1 MQFEPMTAEQYR
13 TLDRDA
19 LEQRRDLVANLLDKP
34 GEGGPSFEMLRSETD
49 LIRSEFDRRD
59 AAAQLRSMRISDV
72 QSGAGKVVETRD
84 NRPNVKVV
92 EPDDPFATE
101 AYNRAFKDRVQRGI
115 PIPSEYA
122 QYRTNE
128 FTTVATDAGDVVPTN
143 LMNRI
148 IQEEEEYG
156 ELLNRVSKS
165 SYPGG
170 IAIPTAD
177 INPEASWITEEATSD
192 DLKIAADDPIVFG
205 YYGLEVKLAQSI
217 LAQQIT
223 LSAFQDQF
231 VVAASRAMVKAKE
244 KGILTGTGSGQML
257 GVLNDSRVEASQK
270 LSMTSSEVSTWSGW
284 SKFNA
289 SIKLAYRRGIL
300 LMNKGTWDTYIDGM
314 VDSAGQPVA
323 RVNYGIE
330 GQAPYRFRG
339 TDVLLLDDYLLPD
352 YDTASNGD
360 AFAVFM
366 DPADY
371 LINSPLPLRTNRWT
385 DFDSNVVK
393 LQMVE
398 FLDGKLVTPFGVRVL
413 TKSGS

>member
-1 MQFEPMTAEQYR
+1 MTAEQYR
-13 TLDRDA
+13 ELDRDA
-19 LEQRRDLVANLLDKP
+19 LEERRDLVANLLEKP
-34 GEGGPSFEMLRSETD
+34 EEDGPDMEQLRSETE
-49 LIRSEFDRRD
+49 LIRSEFERRD
-59 AAAQLRSMRISDV
+59 TVKQLRSMRLEEV
-72 QSGAGKVVETRD
+72 KGGKGTVVEKRD
-84 NRPNVKVV
+84 NRQNVKVV
-92 EPDDPFATE
+92 EPDDPFATD
-101 AYNRAFKDRVQRGI
+101 AYNRAFKDRIQRGI
-115 PIPSEYA
+115 PIPGEYA
-122 QYRTNE
+122 QYRADQ

-148 IQEEEEYG
+148 IQEEDEYG

-177 INPEASWITEEATSD
+177 INPEAKWITEDATSD
-192 DLKIAADDPIVFG
+192 DQKIAPDDPIVFG

-217 LAQQIT
+217 LSQAIT

-231 VVAASRAMVKAKE
+231 VRSASRAMIKAKE
-244 KGILTGTGSGQML
+244 KGILSGTGSSQML
-257 GVLNDSRVEASQK
+257 GVLNDSRVKGDQK
-270 LSMTSSEVSTWSGW
+270 LSMGSKDVSTWAGW

-300 LMNKGTWDTYIDGM
+300 IMNKGTWDTYVDGM

-323 RVNYGIE
+323 RVNYGIQ

-339 TDVLLLDDYLLPD
+339 TDVLLVDDYLLPD
-352 YDTASNGD
+352 YDTASSD
-360 AFAVFM
+360 AAFAVFM

-385 DFDSNVVK
+385 NYDENKVK

-398 FLDGKLVTPFGVRVL
+398 FLDGKLVTPFGVRIL
-413 TKSGS
+413 TKASA

>member
-1 MQFEPMTAEQYR
+1 MEFETMTAEQYR
-13 TLDRDA
+13 SLDRDM
-19 LEQRRDLVANLLDKP
+19 LEQRRNVVAGLLENPSDD
-34 GEGGPSFEMLRSETD
+34 GPTMDVLRSETE
-49 LIRSEFDRRD
+49 LIRAEFERRD
-59 AAAQLRSMRISDV
+59 VAAQLRSMHIAEVRD
-72 QSGAGKVVETRD
+72 GKGTVVEKRD
-84 NRPNVKVV
+84 NRPDVKVI

-101 AYNRAFKDRVQRGI
+101 AYNRAFKDRIQRGI
-115 PIPSEYA
+115 PIPDEFK
-122 QYRTNE
+122 QYRADQ
-128 FTTVATDAGDVVPTN
+128 FTTVAADAGDVVPTN

-148 IQEEEEYG
+148 VQEEDVYG
-156 ELLNRVSKS
+156 ELYNRVSKS

-177 INPEASWITEEATSD
+177 INPEASWITEAATSE
-192 DLKIAADDPIVFG
+192 DLKIGTDDNIVFG

-217 LAQQIT
+217 LSQAVT

-231 VVAASRAMVKAKE
+231 VRSATRAMVKAKE
-244 KGILTGTGSGQML
+244 KGILSGTGSSQML
-257 GVLNDSRVEASQK
+257 GVLNDTRVQAGQK
-270 LSMTSSEVSTWSGW
+270 LSMGTDDVSTWTGW

-289 SIKLAYRRGIL
+289 SIKLAYRRGVLI
-300 LMNKGTWDTYIDGM
+300 MNKGTWDTYIDGM

-339 TDVLLLDDYLLPD
+339 TDVLLVDDYLLPD
-352 YDTASNGD
+352 FDTASNSA

-385 DFDSNVVK
+385 DYDNNVVK

-398 FLDGKLVTPFGVRVL
+398 FLDGKLVSPFGVRIL
-413 TKSGS
+413 TKASA

>member
-1 MQFEPMTAEQYR
+1 MTAEQYR
-13 TLDRDA
+13 ELDRDA
-19 LEQRRDLVANLLDKP
+19 LEERRDLVANLLEKP
-34 GEGGPSFEMLRSETD
+34 EEDGPDMEQLRSETE
-49 LIRSEFDRRD
+49 LIRSEFERRD
-59 AAAQLRSMRISDV
+59 TVKQLRSMHLEEV
-72 QSGAGKVVETRD
+72 KGGKGTVVEKRD
-84 NRPNVKVV
+84 NRHDVKVV
-92 EPDDPFATE
+92 EPDDPFATD
-101 AYNRAFKDRVQRGI
+101 AYNRAFKDRIQRGI
-115 PIPSEYA
+115 PIPGEYKQLRA
-122 QYRTNE
+122 DQ

-148 IQEEEEYG
+148 IQEEDEYG

-177 INPEASWITEEATSD
+177 INPEASWITEAKTSD
-192 DLKIAADDPIVFG
+192 DLKIAPDEPIVFG

-217 LAQQIT
+217 LSQAIT

-231 VVAASRAMVKAKE
+231 VRSASRAMIKAKE
-244 KGILTGTGSGQML
+244 KGILSGTGSSQML
-257 GVLNDSRVEASQK
+257 GVLNDTRVQSDQK
-270 LSMTSSEVSTWSGW
+270 LSMGTDDVSTWAGW

-300 LMNKGTWDTYIDGM
+300 IMNKGTWDTYVDGM

-339 TDVLLLDDYLLPD
+339 TDVLLVDDYLLPD
-352 YDTASNGD
+352 YDTASANA

-385 DFDSNVVK
+385 DYDENVVK

-398 FLDGKLVTPFGVRVL
+398 WLDGKLVAPFGVRIL
-413 TKSGS
+413 TKASA

>member
-1 MQFEPMTAEQYR
+1 MTAEQYR
-13 TLDRDA
+13 ELDRDA
-19 LEQRRDLVANLLDKP
+19 LEERRDLVANLLEKP
-34 GEGGPSFEMLRSETD
+34 EEDGPDMEQLRSETE
-49 LIRSEFDRRD
+49 LIRSEFERRD
-59 AAAQLRSMRISDV
+59 TVKQLRSMRLEEV
-72 QSGAGKVVETRD
+72 KGGKGTVVEKRD
-84 NRPNVKVV
+84 NRQNVKVV
-92 EPDDPFATE
+92 EPDDPFATD
-101 AYNRAFKDRVQRGI
+101 AYNRAFKDRIQRGI
-115 PIPSEYA
+115 PIPGEYA
-122 QYRTNE
+122 QYRADQ

-148 IQEEEEYG
+148 IQEEDEYG

-177 INPEASWITEEATSD
+177 INPEAKWITEDATSD
-192 DLKIAADDPIVFG
+192 DQKIAADDPIVFG

-217 LAQQIT
+217 LSQAIT

-231 VVAASRAMVKAKE
+231 VRSASRAMIKAKE
-244 KGILTGTGSGQML
+244 KGILSGTGSSQML
-257 GVLNDSRVEASQK
+257 GVLNDSRVKSEQK
-270 LSMTSSEVSTWSGW
+270 LSMGSKDVSTWAGW

-300 LMNKGTWDTYIDGM
+300 IMNKGTWDTYVDGM

-339 TDVLLLDDYLLPD
+339 TDVLLVDDYLLPD
-352 YDTASNGD
+352 YDTASANA

-385 DFDSNVVK
+385 NYDENKVK

-398 FLDGKLVTPFGVRVL
+398 FLDGKLVTPFGVRIL
-413 TKSGS
+413 TKASA

>member
-1 MQFEPMTAEQYR
+1 MTAEQYR
-13 TLDRDA
+13 ELDRDA
-19 LEQRRDLVANLLDKP
+19 LEERRDLVANLLEKP
-34 GEGGPSFEMLRSETD
+34 EEDGPDMEQLRSETE
-49 LIRSEFDRRD
+49 LIRSEFERRD
-59 AAAQLRSMRISDV
+59 TVKQLRSMRLEEV
-72 QSGAGKVVETRD
+72 KGGKGTVVEKRD
-84 NRPNVKVV
+84 NRQNVKVV
-92 EPDDPFATE
+92 EPDDPFATD
-101 AYNRAFKDRVQRGI
+101 AYNRAFKDRIQRGI
-115 PIPSEYA
+115 PIPGEYA
-122 QYRTNE
+122 QYRADQ

-148 IQEEEEYG
+148 IQEEDEYG

-177 INPEASWITEEATSD
+177 INPEAKWITEDATSD
-192 DLKIAADDPIVFG
+192 DQKIAPDDPIVFG

-217 LAQQIT
+217 LSQAIT

-231 VVAASRAMVKAKE
+231 VRSASRAMIKAKE
-244 KGILTGTGSGQML
+244 KGILSGTGSSQML
-257 GVLNDSRVEASQK
+257 GVLNDSRVKSEQK
-270 LSMTSSEVSTWSGW
+270 LSMGSKDVSTWAGW

-300 LMNKGTWDTYIDGM
+300 IMNKGTWDTYVDGM

-323 RVNYGIE
+323 RVNYGIQ

-339 TDVLLLDDYLLPD
+339 TDVLLVDDYLLPD
-352 YDTASNGD
+352 YDTASSD
-360 AFAVFM
+360 AAFAVFM

-385 DFDSNVVK
+385 NYDENKVK

-398 FLDGKLVTPFGVRVL
+398 FLDGKLVTPFGVRIL
-413 TKSGS
+413 TKASA